1 MADDV
6 PAELAALVGALNAML
21 ARLEVS
27 FRRLSDFSSDLA
39 HEFRTPVSNLM
50 MQAQV
55 VLSRPRD
62 AETYREVL
70 ASSVEEYERLSRMI
84 ADMLFLAKADE
95 GRIVPSHE
103 RLELAPLLDDLLEFH
118 RFLAEDKAVAIVR
131 IGDGTIHGDAL
142 MIRRAIGNLLS
153 NALRYVP
160 AGGWIEATV
169 RSDAGQV
176 RIEIANSGEPIPA
189 EHLTRLFDRFYRVDA
204 ARTGEGG
211 HSGLGLAI
219 VKSIV
224 EAHGGRVTVSS
235 MEGATRF
242 VMLFAATT

>member
-1 MADDV
+1 M
-6 PAELAALVGALNAML
+6 
-21 ARLEVS
+21 
-27 FRRLSDFSSDLA
+27 
-39 HEFRTPVSNLM
+39 
-50 MQAQV
+50 

-95 GRIVPSHE
+95 GRIVPSRE
-103 RLELAPLLDDLLEFH
+103 RLELAPLLEDLLEFH
-118 RFLAEDKAVAIVR
+118 RFLAEDKAVEIVR
-131 IGDGTIHGDAL
+131 IGDGTMHGDAL
-142 MIRRAIGNLLS
+142 MIRRAVGNLLS

-160 AGGWIEATV
+160 AGGRIEATI
-169 RSDAGQV
+169 RSEAGQV
-176 RIEIANSGEPIPA
+176 CIEIANSGEAIPA
-189 EHLTRLFDRFYRVDA
+189 EHLERLFDRFYRVDA

-224 EAHGGRVTVSS
+224 EAHGGTVAVSS
-235 MEGATRF
+235 TDGVMRF
-242 VMLFAATT
+242 IMSFTATT